1 MSRSISRKVKT
12 IFVLNFLVFYEHSM
26 NAKVV
31 CNSTLV
37 LLERQNIEFYIKIL
51 TWHQNIWISNFN
63 VTLLI
68 FVTWSTPI
76 VLYDLTL
83 DIRTI
88 WEVTTNILELYRLLS
103 NYGCQF
109 QKEFSYSIFFT
120 IAVLSINPVLQRN
133 SQTYR

>member
-68 FVTWSTPI
+68 FVTCSTPI

-109 QKEFSYSIFFT
+109 QKEFSSSIFFT